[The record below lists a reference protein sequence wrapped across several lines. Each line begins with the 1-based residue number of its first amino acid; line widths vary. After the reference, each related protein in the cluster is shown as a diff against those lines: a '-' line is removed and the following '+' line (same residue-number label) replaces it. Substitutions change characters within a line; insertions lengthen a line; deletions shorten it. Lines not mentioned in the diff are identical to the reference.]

1 MPLANLLFSLLILFL
16 TTILPSYTNPF
27 TQEQADCVANYLLIS
42 KNFKTKIFAEE
53 FGEDWK
59 IQRGIPREL
68 LENLKIKRKEMAEV
82 MSKGYADVCFGKL
95 GKQNEE
101 NFSVKDIKTTT
112 GKNHLIL
119 SRDFQDKLSQQ
130 SLCLANFLIETFGSE
145 FIKAIAVPSYK
156 HNEEVAIL
164 DHFKKLWENGY
175 YVFRLKLKLTLNNR
189 FILENYKKGTQ
200 EFEEIEK
207 CYKHFSLKG

>member
-1 MPLANLLFSLLILFL
+1 MGKDYAVH
-16 TTILPSYTNPF
+16 
-27 TQEQADCVANYLLIS
+27 C
-42 KNFKTKIFAEE
+42 FA
-53 FGEDWK
+53 
-59 IQRGIPREL
+59 
-68 LENLKIKRKEMAEV
+68 
-82 MSKGYADVCFGKL
+82 KL

-101 NFSVKDIKTTT
+101 NFLVEDIKTTP
-112 GKNHLIL
+112 GKNYLIL
-119 SRDFQDKLSQQ
+119 SQAFQDKLSQQ

-200 EFEEIEK
+200 EFEKIEK
-207 CYKHFSLKG
+207 CYEHFNLRGIKKKNVVDDDKIFQHMWDHFDSEQYFLKEIPKCKIKRYLIFERKCLLLILSF